1 MQLIINLQD
10 VSGGNPLLPALGV
23 VAVAGTIITTL
34 QACNKLGHDIGEWAY
49 NKVNPNTNFG
59 PMNYQ
64 AIPNSYYY
72 HTW

>member
-1 MQLIINLQD
+1 MKVISNLHE
-10 VSGGNPLLPALGV
+10 VNGGNPVMPALTV
-23 VAVAGTIITTL
+23 IAATGTIITTL

-49 NKVNPNTNFG
+49 NKLHPNNNLG

-72 HTW
+72 HAW